1 MNPPT
6 ANPVLPADAPRE
18 DPSTV
23 EALPAVPPAA
33 NPSDAADSA
42 TTASPPNTHTPGS
55 TPNMPERIRRLIPR
69 HGDGRAPCSRIMGGG
84 TCYGG
89 SAERCAHQQRTHPW
103 DSRLRREL

>member
-1 MNPPT
+1 
-6 ANPVLPADAPRE
+6 
-18 DPSTV
+18 
-23 EALPAVPPAA
+23 
-33 NPSDAADSA
+33 
-42 TTASPPNTHTPGS
+42 
-55 TPNMPERIRRLIPR
+55 MPERIRRLIPR